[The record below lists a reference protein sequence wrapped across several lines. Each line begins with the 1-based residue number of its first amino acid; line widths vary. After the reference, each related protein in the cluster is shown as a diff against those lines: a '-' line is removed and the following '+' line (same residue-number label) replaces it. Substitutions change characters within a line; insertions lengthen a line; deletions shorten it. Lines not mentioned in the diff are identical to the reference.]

1 MQVGVGWW
9 LMFED
14 RWAAVLRFLS
24 QFSFFLHCSFL
35 CCSLHCNVC
44 VASFLC
50 SSFVCLL
57 VCLHCSVFVL
67 QFLGA
72 AILLRCN
79 FFFAAVIFAFLCDA
93 DFAM

>member
-14 RWAAVLRFLS
+14 RWAAVLRFLPR
-24 QFSFFLHCSFL
+24 FSFFLHCSFL

-50 SSFVCLL
+50 SSFVWLL
-57 VCLHCSVFVL
+57 VCLYCSVFVL
-67 QFLGA
+67 QFFGA
-72 AILLRCN
+72 AVLLRCN
-79 FFFAAVIFAFLCDA
+79 FFCAAVIFAFLCDA